1 MGSSFKQPLMLLLA
15 GAALALSGAVFAAGD
30 ESGSTNFTSNSS
42 QNDEYD
48 KGYTAA
54 MKGSYYA
61 AVAILNKVVANDPK
75 HADA

>member
-48 KGYTAA
+48 KGTQ
-54 MKGSYYA
+54 
-61 AVAILNKVVANDPK
+61 LL
-75 HADA
+75 